1 MNMHLSVVDVWA
13 LLGLHPPRRFL
24 FLVSVFV
31 HQCLSR
37 TTNCIQ
43 KVVDKFLNKI
53 IGKVWPCDKK

>member
-1 MNMHLSVVDVWA
+1 MHLSLVDLSVA
-13 LLGLHPPRRFL
+13 RSTSDKEVRLL

-37 TTNCIQ
+37 TTDCIQ

-53 IGKVWPCDKK
+53 FGKVWPCDKK